1 MRQGRLF
8 VVSAPSGTGK
18 TTLVDRLV
26 QQLADLVVSRSYTSR
41 APRPGEQDGVDYNY
55 VTREH
60 FEGMIA
66 RDEFLEWADVFDN
79 YYGTGRPVTERL
91 LASGLDVVL
100 VIDVQGAAQ
109 VRQRKP
115 DAISIFMLPPSFA
128 ALERRLRGRSKD
140 AEDAIVHRLEV
151 ARSEISHFREYD
163 YVVVNDEIAP
173 CLDRLRSIIVAERL
187 RRDAM
192 TADAEAVV
200 ATFLGGQ

>member
-41 APRPGEQDGVDYNY
+41 TPRPGEQDGVDYNY

-60 FEGMIA
+60 FEAMIA
-66 RDEFLEWADVFDN
+66 RDEFLEWADVFGN
-79 YYGTGRPVTERL
+79 YYGSGRPVTERL

-140 AEDAIVHRLEV
+140 AEDAIVRRLEV
-151 ARSEISHFREYD
+151 ARGEISHFREYD

-173 CLDRLRSIIVAERL
+173 CVDRMRSIIVAERL